1 LNDCYSS
8 LSRECDRL
16 ANDDLTN
23 VINLAEDFGFSRLKP
38 IVGTTFGA
46 LQIELSRSE
55 RVLLDTAT
63 RARRA
68 SPVVARYS
76 KVVMGRETSCNQQ
89 PGTSKGAASVSS
101 EHLGEP
107 PPAAEITRLP
117 RLGAGQARPPG
128 RSAGRPG
135 PRL

>member
-76 KVVMGRETSCNQQ
+76 K
-89 PGTSKGAASVSS
+89 
-101 EHLGEP
+101 
-107 PPAAEITRLP
+107 
-117 RLGAGQARPPG
+117 
-128 RSAGRPG
+128 
-135 PRL
+135 